1 VVGLLA
7 GSQAAEKIASGLV
20 GAVVGLAIIYC
31 LSLFFFAFRSSAQA
45 LDVARTE
52 IDSQQGE
59 LRRQTA
65 GAPSLSLE
73 RAYIPRRRERLP
85 VQSPS
90 PPILPITPGGR
101 VIQVPVVNSRGSET
115 ARSVQALLTFLPD
128 DREGSW
134 SPRHPVLAEWP
145 AEGGRTMMDIP
156 GNGVPHV
163 FNVAAVFNNGYPF
176 VFVWNAE
183 SRAADLL
190 GFGVSAAPVEILVE
204 VQGSG
209 EGDLAPFVSDTL
221 RIDARTGIVRADW
234 SSAGWQEA
242 TNFVPK

>member
-1 VVGLLA
+1 
-7 GSQAAEKIASGLV
+7 
-20 GAVVGLAIIYC
+20 
-31 LSLFFFAFRSSAQA
+31 
-45 LDVARTE
+45 
-52 IDSQQGE
+52 
-59 LRRQTA
+59 
-65 GAPSLSLE
+65 
-73 RAYIPRRRERLP
+73 
-85 VQSPS
+85 
-90 PPILPITPGGR
+90 
-101 VIQVPVVNSRGSET
+101 
-115 ARSVQALLTFLPD
+115 
-128 DREGSW
+128 
-134 SPRHPVLAEWP
+134 
-145 AEGGRTMMDIP
+145 MMDIP